1 MKDTKQESV
10 EITDLI
16 NDRFYGLPMQK
27 DWLKESYNDKKER
40 FSKLED
46 CLMNQIAETEN
57 PKLMHTF
64 LRWQK
69 VRGELNQNFNN
80 EISVKVDNN
89 INQNWQDGSEK

>member
-1 MKDTKQESV
+1 
-10 EITDLI
+10 
-16 NDRFYGLPMQK
+16 
-27 DWLKESYNDKKER
+27 
-40 FSKLED
+40 
-46 CLMNQIAETEN
+46 
-57 PKLMHTF
+57 MHTF